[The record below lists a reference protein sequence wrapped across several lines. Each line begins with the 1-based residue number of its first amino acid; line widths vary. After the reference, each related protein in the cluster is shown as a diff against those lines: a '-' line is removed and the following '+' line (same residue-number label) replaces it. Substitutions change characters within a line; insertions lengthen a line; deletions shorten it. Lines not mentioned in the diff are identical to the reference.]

1 VERVLQS
8 EGNVMGENEKKTDKQ
23 ILKSTFIMGGS
34 SVINSLLGIA
44 RTKVIAL
51 LLGPSG
57 MGLTGIYI
65 TITNLVSTFS
75 GMGIGESGVRQI
87 AGALGSTNPEI
98 VSKTIRTVRKMAL
111 LTGGVGLAAMFLL
124 RTHISNITF
133 GNSGHS
139 YDVALLSFTIFFGAV
154 SAGQTALIQ
163 GMRRIGDLAKVS
175 IFGAVLG
182 TAVSIP
188 VVYIMGERG
197 IAAYLIMVSAMS
209 FLASWWYSSRIDVVV
224 AEMSWRESFA
234 EARPLLKLGLALML
248 GSLMAAGTQYLL
260 RVIVVR
266 SLGLSA
272 AGAYHASTTLALVYV
287 GIILNAMLTDF
298 YPRLS
303 SVADDHPLCRSLINK
318 QIEIG
323 VLLAVPGILAI
334 MTFAPF
340 VIVIFY
346 SAKFVLAVDILRW
359 QILGV
364 LLQVVSWPMG
374 FMLRAKGDGKLFL
387 LTELFA
393 NIMHLSLA
401 WIGITHFGLTGIG
414 IAFFIMNILYWLAI
428 FMVITFKYG
437 FSFESKVTQLLV
449 AFTLGTAVVFLTP
462 YFLPKMFY
470 LLTNGLVT
478 VSIGLFSLWQLC
490 DKGSSEMIPGLFLKI
505 KARFGNLGQ

>member
-1 VERVLQS
+1 
-8 EGNVMGENEKKTDKQ
+8 MADDEKKTDKQ

-87 AGALGSTNPEI
+87 AGALGSSSPQI
-98 VSKTIRTVRKMAL
+98 VSKTIRTVRRMAL
-111 LTGGVGLAAMFLL
+111 LTGGIGLSAMFLF
-124 RTHISNITF
+124 RKQISNVTF
-133 GNSGHS
+133 GNSGHT
-139 YDVALLSFTIFFGAV
+139 YDVALLSLLIFFGAV

-182 TAVSIP
+182 TAASIP
-188 VVYIMGERG
+188 VVYMLGERG

-209 FLASWWYSSRIDVVV
+209 FVASWWYSAKIHV
-224 AEMSWRESFA
+224 AVAYLTWRESFS

-248 GSLMAAGTQYLL
+248 GSVMAAGTQYLL

-266 SLGLSA
+266 YLGLSA
-272 AGAYHASTTLALVYV
+272 AGAYHASTTLSLVYV

-303 SVADDHPLCRSLINK
+303 SVCEDHYLCRSLINK

-346 SAKFVLAVDILRW
+346 SAKFALAVDILRW

-374 FMLRAKGDGKLFL
+374 FMLRAKGNGKLFF

-393 NIMHLSLA
+393 NAMHLGLA
-401 WIGITHFGLTGIG
+401 WIGITHYGLTGIG
-414 IAFFIMNILYWLAI
+414 IAFFIMNILYWFLI
-428 FMVITFKYG
+428 FVVITFKYQ
-437 FSFESKVTQLLV
+437 FSFESKVTQLLI
-449 AFTLGTAVVFLTP
+449 AFTLGTSVVFLTP
-462 YFLPKMFY
+462 FFLPKMVY
-470 LLTNGLVT
+470 LLANSLVT
-478 VSIGLFSLWQLC
+478 LTIGLFSLWQLC
-490 DKGSSEMIPGLFLKI
+490 DKGNSEMIPGLFLKI
-505 KARFGNLGQ
+505 KARFANFGQ